1 MSVSLAPH
9 QTQDLLAAHAG
20 DPPALATDPFAVGP
34 GALLLLLILGI
45 VLVAAIG
52 HVLALVLAVVRQAL
66 PVLGILAL
74 GLGMV
79 VLVGMASVTH
89 SGEKPARPAAT
100 TSRPAP
106 HSTAPRPAPHP
117 TAHRPPSTTPRT
129 ATPSSLAPLG
139 DPAPTHRWL
148 PAPTR
153 GR

>member
-9 QTQDLLAAHAG
+9 QAQNLLVAQA
-20 DPPALATDPFAVGP
+20 DSPSPALASDPFAVGP
-34 GALLLLLILGI
+34 GALLLLLILGV
-45 VLVAAIG
+45 VLLAAIG

-79 VLVGMASVTH
+79 VMVGMASVTAP
-89 SGEKPARPAAT
+89 GDVPDQPVPT

-106 HSTAPRPAPHP
+106 HSTAARPAPHP
-117 TAHRPPSTTPRT
+117 PAHRPTPAPGR

-139 DPAPTHRWL
+139 DPAPTHR
-148 PAPTR
+148 
-153 GR
+153 